1 MCFATLLPLGILQLR
16 YSVGTGYFEA
26 RQLTYVTNSVNTI
39 IEWGRMPGDLIFIL
53 GGVLPYLYIAFLGLR
68 NWASRA
74 DGGHLRRGCPLRGD
88 PGWAQGLAR

>member
-1 MCFATLLPLGILQLR
+1 MLQLR

-39 IEWGRMPGDLIFIL
+39 IEWGRMPGDLIFII

-68 NWASRA
+68 NW
-74 DGGHLRRGCPLRGD
+74 RRGRTVDTFAEDALYEEIKGGRKAWRGERAELND
-88 PGWAQGLAR
+88 